1 MIATGSATESS
12 WHPLRIGPHKLEPA
26 ARAVVASTSLRGR
39 RETRRAPVALLLAS
53 LTAAL
58 VLPGSGGADPT
69 LDASALRAQNASL
82 GTQMHA
88 ALLNLYSLDSRLAQS
103 RARAAALTAQAADVR
118 SQLVQVGHERR
129 IAERAWR
136 ASVVALSSHL
146 RTLYENGEP
155 DTVGVLLGASSID
168 DAMTRLDELQ
178 RTAELNRDVIAQT
191 RRARRALTRLQ
202 LELGRR
208 AQQLHALVASAQ
220 QTIAELAQT
229 RAERSAYVSSLA
241 SERTLN
247 ARRISRLDAQ
257 ARASAASIP
266 PAQTTAAQAAS
277 ASVTTAANPAAPAA
291 GTTLV
296 VTATGYSLAG
306 RTSTGLSTGWG
317 VVAVDPSVIPLGT
330 RLTIPGY
337 GEGVAADTGGDVHG
351 STIDLWFPTSAEAA
365 AWGRRTVSISLH

>member
-1 MIATGSATESS
+1 
-12 WHPLRIGPHKLEPA
+12 
-26 ARAVVASTSLRGR
+26 LRGR

-58 VLPGSGGADPT
+58 VLPGSGGADPA

-82 GTQMHA
+82 DTRLHA
-88 ALLNLYSLDSRLAQS
+88 ALLNLYSLDSRVAQS
-103 RARAAALTAQAADVR
+103 RARAAALTLQAADVR
-118 SQLVQVGHERR
+118 NQLVQVGHERR
-129 IAERAWR
+129 IAERAWH
-136 ASVVALSSHL
+136 ASVAALSSHL

-155 DTVGVLLGASSID
+155 DAVGVLLGATSID

-178 RTAELNRDVIAQT
+178 RTAKLNRDVIAQT

-202 LELGRR
+202 HELGRR
-208 AQQLHALVASAQ
+208 ARQLHALVASAQ
-220 QTIAELAQT
+220 QTIADLEQT

-257 ARASAASIP
+257 ARASAARTP
-266 PAQTTAAQAAS
+266 PAQATVAQAAS
-277 ASVTTAANPAAPAA
+277 APVETATAANPPAPAA

-306 RTSTGLSTGWG
+306 PTSTGLSTGWG

-351 STIDLWFPTSAEAA
+351 STIDLWFPTPAEAA